1 MKTRGRINNIQI
13 AYPSHKA
20 VISLE
25 VAASPSDIERLFKDK
40 DLDITLSQHREKK
53 TMSQNGYYWVLLTP
67 TAAKLKVST
76 AFLHNMLLRRHPRVY
91 LIGIYPQYVLVPNTE
106 EAWNLV
112 METTDYHLWP
122 TNEYVGD
129 DRKYMMIRGSSTF
142 NTEEMTVLLDDL
154 IEVAKE
160 QGVETATPEELA
172 RMRSYGLKDRETQQ
186 TEREKLRA

>member
-1 MKTRGRINNIQI
+1 MKTRGRINNITI
-13 AYPSHKA
+13 SYPSHKA
-20 VISLE
+20 VISIE

-40 DLDITLSQHREKK
+40 DLDITLSQHREKRS
-53 TMSQNGYYWVLLTP
+53 MSQNAYYWVLITP
-67 TAAKLKVST
+67 VAAKLKVST
-76 AFLHNMLLRRHPRVY
+76 AYLHNELLRRHPRPY
-91 LIGIYPQYVLVPNTE
+91 LIGFYPQYVLIPNTE

-122 TNEYVGD
+122 TNEFVGD
-129 DRKYMMIRGSSTF
+129 DRKYMMLRGSSSY

-172 RMRSYGLKDRETQQ
+172 RMRSYGLKDGTTQQ
-186 TEREKLRA
+186 DARQAV